1 MPDRCFTDHVRGRRD
16 LGLAAVARR
25 AGVSTA
31 TVSNVLNRPQV
42 VAEATRARVQRA
54 IDELDFVPNRAA
66 ATLRQGYNRL
76 LGLVIPDIANP
87 FYAAIVDAVVD
98 AADQHRYAVAL
109 CASHDDLERE
119 QRHLA
124 VLAEQRAAGAL
135 VVSLSGESSRLDQLR
150 MVGTR
155 LIVVDRPAD
164 TAQYCSVSV
173 DDVHGGRLAVDHL
186 LSLGGEGE
194 GVTLVNGPTGI
205 PQCAS
210 RRAGALEALVDAGYT
225 ESDLVEYEV
234 QAMSVE
240 EGVAI
245 GRRIADEG
253 APRRIYCTNDQLATG
268 VIRGLAAA
276 GLRTPEDAAVIGYG
290 DLSLESPERA
300 LLTTV
305 SQPKRELGEVAVALL
320 LDELLDGEGHE
331 HVARVLQPEL
341 IVRRSTV

>member
-31 TVSNVLNRPQV
+31 TVSNVLNRPEV
-42 VAEATRARVQRA
+42 VAEATRTRVQRA

-135 VVSLSGESSRLDQLR
+135 VVSLSGDSSRLEQLR

-155 LIVVDRPAD
+155 LIVIDRPAD
-164 TAQYCSVSV
+164 TARHCSVSV
-173 DDVHGGRLAVDHL
+173 DDVHGGRLAVEHL
-186 LSLGGEGE
+186 LSLAGE
-194 GVTLVNGPTGI
+194 GVTLVNGPIGI

-210 RRAGALEALVDAGYT
+210 RRAGALEALTRSGYSEDA
-225 ESDLVEYEV
+225 LVEYEV

-245 GRRIADEG
+245 GHRIAAEG

-276 GLRTPEDAAVIGYG
+276 GMRTPEHAAVIGYG

-305 SQPKRELGEVAVALL
+305 SQPKRELGEVAVGLL

>member
-31 TVSNVLNRPQV
+31 TVSNVLNRPEV
-42 VAEATRARVQRA
+42 VAETTRARVQRA

-135 VVSLSGESSRLDQLR
+135 VVSLSSESSRLEQLR

-155 LIVVDRPAD
+155 LIVIDRPAD
-164 TAQYCSVSV
+164 VAQYCSVSV
-173 DDVHGGRLAVDHL
+173 DDVHGGRLAVEHL
-186 LSLGGEGE
+186 LTIDGAGI
-194 GVTLVNGPTGI
+194 TLVNGPTGI

-210 RRAGALEALVDAGYT
+210 RRAGAIEALADSGYGEDA
-225 ESDLVEYEV
+225 LVEYAV
-234 QAMSVE
+234 QAMTVE

-341 IVRRSTV
+341 VVRRSTV